1 MSVECKPHCCPLKLE
16 ELALKL
22 AGTWTSNPLPLRG
35 DHQWEACA
43 WQLGCCFSHVVH
55 ALQWKSVRPANSFST
70 EAKLTW
76 LEDAVIHC

>member
-1 MSVECKPHCCPLKLE
+1 MQTSLLSTQ
-16 ELALKL
+16 
-22 AGTWTSNPLPLRG
+22 AGGIGSQTGRDLTSNPLPLRG